1 MPNKL
6 SIDHTSK
13 RPHHLLRN
21 ASRNTQCHTALLGS
35 VRPCSVIMHPWLQEV
50 PWPPWLCS
58 ITMEHW
64 FHVASQCHMR
74 PFSGTMSFWFH
85 EVSQCHN
92 GLFGC
97 AVSQGTIGSMRPH
110 SVKMDFGSMSSRS
123 VKRPLCSWRFRSVTV
138 DSLVPAITKSPK
150 CQSKNP

>member
-1 MPNKL
+1 MSHCTPWFCEAL
-6 SIDHTSK
+6 
-13 RPHHLLRN
+13 
-21 ASRNTQCHTALLGS
+21 QCHNAPMVSGGS
-35 VRPCSVIMHPWLQEV
+35 TVS

-74 PFSGTMSFWFH
+74 PFSGTMYFWFH

-97 AVSQGTIGSMRPH
+97 AVSQGTIGSVWPH
-110 SVKMDFGSMSSRS
+110 SVKMDFGSMSSHG
-123 VKRPLCSWRFRSVTV
+123 VKRPLCSLRFHSVTV

-150 CQSKNP
+150 YQNKNP